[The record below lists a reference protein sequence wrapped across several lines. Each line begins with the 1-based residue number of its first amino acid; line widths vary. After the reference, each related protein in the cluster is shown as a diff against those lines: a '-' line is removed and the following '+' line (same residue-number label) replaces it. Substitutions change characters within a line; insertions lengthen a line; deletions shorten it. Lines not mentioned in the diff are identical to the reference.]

1 MANTK
6 SAKKRAEK
14 SVAERERNRAL
25 KSRMRTAVKKL
36 RKAVDGG
43 DAAAVEKLLPAAIK
57 VVDSTAQKGVV
68 HKNAAARTKSRLVAA
83 ARKAGAAKG

>member
-14 SVAERERNRAL
+14 SLAQRDRNRAL

-36 RKAVDGG
+36 RKAAEGG
-43 DAAAVEKLLPAAIK
+43 DAATAEKLLPGAIQI
-57 VVDSTAQKGVV
+57 VDSTAQKGAV

-83 ARKAGAAKG
+83 VRKAGVKA

>member
-14 SVAERERNRAL
+14 SVAQRERNRAL

-36 RKAVDGG
+36 RKAAETG
-43 DAAAVEKLLPAAIK
+43 DAAAAESLLPAAIQ
-57 VVDSTAQKGVV
+57 VVDSTAQKGAV

-83 ARKAGAAKG
+83 VRKAGAKV

>member
-14 SVAERERNRAL
+14 SILQRDRNRAL
-25 KSRMRTAVKKL
+25 RSRMRTAVKRL
-36 RKAVDGG
+36 RNAAAAG
-43 DAAAVEKLLPAAIK
+43 DAPLVETLLPGTIS
-57 VVDSTAQKGVV
+57 VVDATAQKGVV

-83 ARKAGAAKG
+83 ARKAGANA

>member
-14 SVAERERNRAL
+14 SVAQRERNRAL

-36 RKAVDGG
+36 RKAAEGG
-43 DAAAVEKLLPAAIK
+43 DAAGVEQLLPAALQ
-57 VVDSTAQKGVV
+57 VVDATAQKGAV
-68 HKNAAARTKSRLVAA
+68 HKNTAARTKSRLVAA
-83 ARKAGAAKG
+83 ARKAGAKA